1 MSLAVLSIF
10 SSTALVGAQEA
21 ETATEEVLAEEAVLL
36 EDAELMAITNV
47 TYNNVTYECDTTA
60 KTATVIA
67 VTDIKNVVI
76 PATVKSGSTTCN
88 ITAIADGVGSG
99 LQKTEVVNLY
109 NALNLVSIGENCFSY
124 CPLLEEVRC
133 MKQKAKLAYIGNNAF
148 YYCPNLTIL
157 SYSANL
163 ETLTEMGSSVFGLTP
178 IMEAKTDEFVMF
190 GNVLV
195 KYNGTDTEVTV
206 PSGTKAIAD
215 AFFGKDITSID
226 LGDDLVTVGNNAFYG
241 CRSLES
247 ITLPATCTTVGD
259 MAFAGC
265 TSLKTVEY
273 AGGLTS
279 IGFCSFANCP
289 ELKTFK
295 NTSAKA
301 SKLKTIGE
309 CAFWNDVRLYYL
321 DVGEISNVNVGSF
334 WNCFGQTPDEIGA
347 IYYYRIPNTVKT
359 IAEGGYG
366 NLEFA
371 YVTVPDDLT
380 AIASTAFGSTS
391 ASATYV
397 VTKGSIGNSFF
408 SGSGYRY
415 IFYGDMNANGK
426 IEYNDIKTLAK
437 YLAQG
442 INDLNYNYGKG
453 VIADGDNDG
462 NITMKDLNNVFRSI
476 KEDVEAEQATAE

>member
-1 MSLAVLSIF
+1 MSLAVLSVF
-10 SSTALVGAQEA
+10 TSTALVGAQEA
-21 ETATEEVLAEEAVLL
+21 EEAVEEVVSEEAGLS
-36 EDAELMAITNV
+36 EDAELMADKEITSGNFTYSV
-47 TYNNVTYECDTTA
+47 TGKQATLISFADTLRTVT
-60 KTATVIA
+60 V
-67 VTDIKNVVI
+67 
-76 PATVKSGSTTCN
+76 PASFKSGSTTYSVV
-88 ITAIADGVGSG
+88 AIADGVGSG
-99 LQKTEVVNLY
+99 NEKITNVNL
-109 NALNLVSIGENCFSY
+109 ATSTNLTSIGENCFSY
-124 CPLLEEVRC
+124 CPNLDLVSLP
-133 MKQKAKLAYIGNNAF
+133 KSGVLNSIGNNAF
-148 YYCPNLTIL
+148 YYCPKLTAI
-157 SYSANL
+157 NN
-163 ETLTEMGSSVFGLTP
+163 TDTQTKLTSIGSSVFGLTP
-178 IMEAKTDEFVMF
+178 FMESQTAEFVMF
-190 GNVLV
+190 SNVLV

-247 ITLPATCTTVGD
+247 ITLPSTCTTVGD

-295 NTSAKA
+295 NTSSKA
-301 SKLKTIGE
+301 SELKTIGE

-347 IYYYRIPNTVKT
+347 IYYYRIPNTVET

-371 YVTVPDDLT
+371 YVTVPNNLT

-391 ASATYV
+391 APATYV

-462 NITMKDLNNVFRSI
+462 NITMKDLNDVFRSI

>member
-10 SSTALVGAQEA
+10 TSTALVGAQEA
-21 ETATEEVLAEEAVLL
+21 EEAVEEIVSEEAVLS
-36 EDAELMAITNV
+36 EDAELMAIKEV
-47 TYNNVTYECDTTA
+47 TVGIMVYECDTSA
-60 KTATVIA
+60 KTATLIA
-67 VTDIKNVVI
+67 INETTSTKGITI
-76 PATVKSGSTTCN
+76 PAEVNGCKV
-88 ITAIADGVGSG
+88 TAIADGVGSG
-99 LQKTEVVNLY
+99 LEKSAYITFYEATNLIE
-109 NALNLVSIGENCFSY
+109 IGENCFSY
-124 CPLLEEVRC
+124 CSSVHTVTLPPTS
-133 MKQKAKLAYIGNNAF
+133 KIKSIGNNAF
-148 YYCPNLTIL
+148 YYCPKLATINNLDVQTK
-157 SYSANL
+157 
-163 ETLTEMGSSVFGLTP
+163 LTNVGSSVFGLTP
-178 IMEAKTDEFVMF
+178 FMENKTSEFVMF

-295 NTSAKA
+295 NTSSKA
-301 SKLKTIGE
+301 SNLKTIGE

-321 DVGEISNVNVGSF
+321 DVGEIKNVNVGSF
-334 WNCFGQTPDEIGA
+334 WNCFGQTPDEIGD

-371 YVTVPDDLT
+371 YVTVPNDLT

-391 ASATYV
+391 APATYV

-408 SGSGYRY
+408 SDSGYRY

-442 INDLNYNYGKG
+442 INDLNYHYGKG

-462 NITMKDLNNVFRSI
+462 NITMKDLNDVFRSI

>member
-21 ETATEEVLAEEAVLL
+21 ETAAEEAIAEEAVLS
-36 EDAELMAITNV
+36 EDAELMAITEV
-47 TYNNVTYECDTTA
+47 TNGVIIYECDTSK
-60 KTATVIA
+60 KTATAIG
-67 VTDIKNVVI
+67 VTDAARGVVI

-88 ITAIADGVGSG
+88 VTAIADGFCNGN
-99 LQKTEVVNLY
+99 QKIETVTFATATNLT
-109 NALNLVSIGENCFSY
+109 SIGENCFSY
-124 CPLLEEVRC
+124 CPKLYIVTFNTS
-133 MKQKAKLAYIGNNAF
+133 AKIKSIGNNCF
-148 YYCPNLTIL
+148 YYCPKLTNV
-157 SYSANL
+157 ANL
-163 ETLTEMGSSVFGLTP
+163 EKQTTLTDIGSSVFGLTP
-178 IMEAKTDEFVMF
+178 YMDEQTNEFVMF
-190 GNVLV
+190 ANVLV
-195 KYNGTDTEVTV
+195 KYNGTDTEVKV

-226 LGDDLVTVGNNAFYG
+226 LGDKLVTVGNNAFYG
-241 CRSLES
+241 CKNLES

-295 NTSAKA
+295 NTSSKA
-301 SKLKTIGE
+301 SNLTTIGE

-347 IYYYRIPNTVKT
+347 IYYYRIPDTVKT

-371 YVTVPDDLT
+371 YVTVPNNLT

-408 SGSGYRY
+408 SGTVNCY
-415 IFYGDMNANGK
+415 IFYGDMNANDN

-462 NITMKDLNNVFRSI
+462 NITMKDLNDVFRSI